1 MCWWST
7 GTEGVNAPTI
17 SETCGAHI
25 PQAFTTSSV
34 SIGPA
39 SVSTAV
45 TSPDGPSRIPVTRR
59 PVSIR
64 APSSRAALASAWVA
78 MCGST
83 EPSSS
88 IQIAP
93 WSDSRAAAG
102 SRRTTSSGE
111 STSTSRPIPR
121 ARLAPRSSSSRLS
134 GLEAMR
140 RLPTV
145 SKTPSSR

>member
-17 SETCGAHI
+17 AATWGAQI

-45 TSPDGPSRIPVTRR
+45 TSRDGPSRIPVTRR

-64 APSSRAALASAWVA
+64 TPSSRAALASVCVA
-78 MCGST
+78 M
-83 EPSSS
+83 
-88 IQIAP
+88 
-93 WSDSRAAAG
+93 
-102 SRRTTSSGE
+102 
-111 STSTSRPIPR
+111 
-121 ARLAPRSSSSRLS
+121 
-134 GLEAMR
+134 
-140 RLPTV
+140 
-145 SKTPSSR
+145 